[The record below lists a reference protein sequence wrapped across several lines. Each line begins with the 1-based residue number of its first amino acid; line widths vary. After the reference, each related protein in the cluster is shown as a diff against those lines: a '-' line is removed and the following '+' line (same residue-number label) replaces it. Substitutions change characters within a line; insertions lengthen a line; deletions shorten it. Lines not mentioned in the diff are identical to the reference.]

1 MLARKTALST
11 ALAVSASLVFSLAPV
26 AVPAVADEVTPPA
39 VTEPSPTPTTVAP
52 TPDPIATETP
62 APTPTETAPATV
74 PPKKKTKAQKAR
86 AKAMKV
92 VRAALAKVKK
102 GQYVRGRSGPNS
114 FDCSG
119 LVMFAYAAAG
129 RSLPHSSRAL
139 RSMTQRL
146 SVDELQPGDLVFGG
160 SPVHHVGIY
169 IGNGQMVHAPN
180 SGEVVK
186 VESMYST
193 SKPVSFGRL

>member
-11 ALAVSASLVFSLAPV
+11 ALAVSASLVFSLAPM
-26 AVPAVADEVTPPA
+26 AAPALADEGTPPA
-39 VTEPSPTPTTVAP
+39 VTEPSPTVAP
-52 TPDPIATETP
+52 TPDPVATETP

-74 PPKKKTKAQKAR
+74 PPKKKTKTQKAR

-119 LVMFAYAAAG
+119 LVLHAYRKIG
-129 RSLPHSSRAL
+129 MKLPHSSR
-139 RSMTQRL
+139 TL
-146 SVDELQPGDLVFGG
+146 SHRGKKVSKKNLKVGDLVFFYT
-160 SPVHHVGIY
+160 PVHHVAIY
-169 IGNGQMVHAPN
+169 IGNGKIVHARNPR
-180 SGEVVK
+180 VDLD
-186 VESMYST
+186 
-193 SKPVSFGRL
+193 VSSLKKYGHYHSARRIIKW